1 MIGSIATLARYVS
14 KIYGIGVARAA
25 LFGSSMRLE
34 LNKIKGKPG
43 DKTIIPIEVTNV
55 KDGKVSEVSQQFTM
69 YINRKYGKNLP
80 IIIQLYKDK
89 ECNQLIY
96 VNEDKVYT
104 DVDFKF
110 EASKSQVKTYY
121 LKIEWPNNFSDKDY
135 SFEIEYMSIDFRVV
149 QVD

>member
-1 MIGSIATLARYVS
+1 MIGSIVTLARYVS

-69 YINRKYGKNLP
+69 
-80 IIIQLYKDK
+80 
-89 ECNQLIY
+89 
-96 VNEDKVYT
+96 
-104 DVDFKF
+104 
-110 EASKSQVKTYY
+110 
-121 LKIEWPNNFSDKDY
+121 
-135 SFEIEYMSIDFRVV
+135 
-149 QVD
+149 

>member
-1 MIGSIATLARYVS
+1 
-14 KIYGIGVARAA
+14 
-25 LFGSSMRLE
+25 MRLE

-89 ECNQLIY
+89 ECNQLIKY
-96 VNEDKVYT
+96 ILMLISNLRHQKV
-104 DVDFKF
+104 K
-110 EASKSQVKTYY
+110 
-121 LKIEWPNNFSDKDY
+121 
-135 SFEIEYMSIDFRVV
+135 
-149 QVD
+149 